1 MRRLKGMETKDKFC
15 PYHSL
20 AQDHPAVWSQALIS
34 DPHDTEIA
42 TLIISAPTS
51 FHIHLSLPS
60 SAACLCLLGQWWSD
74 TWRSQ
79 EMNSSQSQ
87 HEDAP
92 K

>member
-1 MRRLKGMETKDKFC
+1 MEPKDKFC
-15 PYHSL
+15 PYHL
-20 AQDHPAVWSQALIS
+20 AQDHPAVRSQALIS

-42 TLIISAPTS
+42 TLIISTPTS

-60 SAACLCLLGQWWSD
+60 SAARLCLLGQWWSD